1 MDNIKDVVATS
12 QVLQTLGSRDESL
25 PSSQLVSPGT
35 GLSALPK
42 KMVERILS
50 REYIDFAELP
60 PAKGK
65 VRGIPSGLDGQ
76 VVLVQAAD
84 LLQSKKLIPDL
95 ATWIQCFALYVA
107 VLAPSQPERVPE
119 LMAYMSFIARKSL
132 RYAWPSWLVYD
143 QNFRQ
148 EAAENPHLSW
158 ARADPGTYTE
168 SFSGQ
173 LIGRENWCSHCYSI
187 DHYSFQCP
195 LAAQS
200 QSPGTSSAQYKL
212 TQRPGPSLGGGGS
225 GQFEDRPRKR
235 SFNSRQEALGRAPR
249 PCNLYNNNG
258 GRCRYGRMC
267 RYDHCC
273 RACGGDH
280 PINRCK
286 TPNDP
291 TPTSK

>member
-1 MDNIKDVVATS
+1 MRDVVSAS
-12 QVLQTLGSRDESL
+12 QVFQTLGSRDESPPL
-25 PSSQLVSPGT
+25 SQLVFPGA

-42 KMVERILS
+42 KMIEKILS
-50 REYIDFAELP
+50 REYIDFAEFP

-65 VRGIPSGLDGQ
+65 VRGIPSGLNSQ
-76 VVLVQAAD
+76 VILVQAAD

-95 ATWIQCFALYVA
+95 ATWTQCFALYVA

-173 LIGRENWCSHCYSI
+173 LIGRENWYSHCYSI

-195 LAAQS
+195 VAAQS
-200 QSPGTSSAQYKL
+200 QSPAPGFSSAHYKP
-212 TQRPGPSLGGGGS
+212 TQRPGPNLGGGGAV
-225 GQFEDRPRKR
+225 GQLEERPRKW
-235 SFNSRQEALGRAPR
+235 SLTCRQEVTGRSLR
-249 PCNLYNNNG
+249 PCNLYNDNG

-273 RACGGDH
+273 RSCGGGH
-280 PINRCK
+280 PVSRCK
-286 TPNDP
+286 APSEQAPST
-291 TPTSK
+291 K